1 MRPPRA
7 LPAAHFDLNERYAY
21 FADRTLMRHVV
32 LDTDIG
38 TDVDDLLALVFLAHA
53 LAHARELRLEGV
65 TTVYGDSLLRARI
78 AAAIWKRTGNPAI
91 PIVPGANRPLSAR
104 PIFWCG
110 HEGEGIPFLEI
121 ATVDQNRTA
130 EQFLIEN
137 SNLYSGELEILA
149 IGPLTNI
156 AKTIMCDNGFVSR
169 TKRLYLMGGAYWLD
183 YSEHNFECDS
193 VAARIVFDSGI
204 PITAIGLDV
213 TLRVQLTE
221 REVAC
226 IRRLPNGLGLLL
238 ENQIRLWWK
247 YLGVN
252 QNHPHDPL
260 AALAMLRPDLFL
272 FKNCDVKIKTEPYLA
287 GRLERLD
294 NPNGNVLAAYD
305 LYINSAET
313 TLFGYLVDSV

>member
-1 MRPPRA
+1 
-7 LPAAHFDLNERYAY
+7 
-21 FADRTLMRHVV
+21 MRHVI

-53 LAHARELRLEGV
+53 RELHLEGV
-65 TTVYGDSLLRARI
+65 TTVYGDTLLRARI
-78 AAAIWKRTGNPAI
+78 AATAWKLTGNPAI
-91 PIVPGANRPLSAR
+91 PIIPGANEPLSAR

-110 HEGEGIPFLEI
+110 HEGEGIPSLEI
-121 ATVDQNRTA
+121 ASVDQNRTA
-130 EQFLIEN
+130 EQFLIQY

-156 AKTIMCDNGFVSR
+156 AKAILRDAGFASR

-204 PITAIGLDV
+204 AITAIGLDV

-221 REVAC
+221 REAAR
-226 IRRLPNGLGLLL
+226 IRQLPNGLGLLL

-247 YLGVN
+247 YLGVK

-272 FKNCDVKIKTEPYLA
+272 FKSCDVKIMTEHHLA
-287 GRLERLD
+287 GRLRRFD
-294 NPNGNVLAAYD
+294 NPNGDVLAAYD
-305 LYINSAET
+305 FYVNSAET
-313 TLFGYLVDSV
+313 ALFGYIVDSGSSPQNR

>member
-38 TDVDDLLALVFLAHA
+38 TDVDDLLALVF

-110 HEGEGIPFLEI
+110 HEGQGIPSLDVT
-121 ATVDQNRTA
+121 TVDQNRTA
-130 EQFLIEN
+130 EQFLIQY

-156 AKTIMCDNGFVSR
+156 AKAIMRDAGFASR
-169 TKRLYLMGGAYWLD
+169 TKRLYFMGGAYWLD
-183 YSEHNFECDS
+183 YSEHNIECDS

-204 PITAIGLDV
+204 RVTAIGLDV

-226 IRRLPNGLGLLL
+226 IRQLPNGLGLLL

-247 YLGVN
+247 YLGVE

-272 FKNCDVKIKTEPYLA
+272 FKNCDVKIKTEPHLS

-294 NPNGNVLAAYD
+294 NPVGHVLAAYD
-305 LYINSAET
+305 LYVNSAET
-313 TLFGYLVDSV
+313 SLFGYIVDSV